1 MRETRIRN
9 MTEIAMMTALTCV
22 LAQIAIPLPGGVPMT
37 LQTFAVTLAGIV
49 LGARK
54 GAISMLI
61 YVLLGA
67 AGLPV
72 FAGFTGGAQALVGPT
87 GGFLIS
93 FPIMAFLIGLGFGEN
108 RCSNAVKAVFL
119 VLGTA
124 ANYVVGTVMFAF
136 LMDSDIGYAFSV
148 CVLPFIPTTVIK
160 AALAWVV
167 GVRVRKIIPGGDTT
181 R

>member
-22 LAQIAIPLPGGVPMT
+22 LAQIAIPLPGGVPLT

-72 FAGFTGGAQALVGPT
+72 FAGFVGGAQTLVGPT
-87 GGFLIS
+87 CGFLIS
-93 FPIMAFLIGLGFGEN
+93 FPIMAFLIGLGFGESW
-108 RCSNAVKAVFL
+108 CSNAVKAAFL
-119 VLGTA
+119 ILGTA
-124 ANYVVGTVMFAF
+124 ANYLVGTIMFAL
-136 LMDSDIGYAFSV
+136 LMDSGLGYAFTV
-148 CVLPFIPTTVIK
+148 CVLPFIPTAVIK

-167 GVRVRKIIPGGDTT
+167 GARVKKIIPGGNAV